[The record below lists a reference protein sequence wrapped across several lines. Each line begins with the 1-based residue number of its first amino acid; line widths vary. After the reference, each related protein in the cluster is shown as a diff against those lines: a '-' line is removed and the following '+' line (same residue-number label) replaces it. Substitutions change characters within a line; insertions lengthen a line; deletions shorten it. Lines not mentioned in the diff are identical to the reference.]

1 MDQDSVSDES
11 VVNPCNDVISNDV
24 VSTCVV
30 AHENK
35 HPIMPS
41 EAKISDL
48 NLSSENI
55 VSMSSASILG
65 ATTRRF
71 ISYSS
76 PIKFKLVRIGASNSN
91 SKQA

>member
-11 VVNPCNDVISNDV
+11 VVNPCNDVIS
-24 VSTCVV
+24 TCVV

-35 HPIMPS
+35 HAIMPS

-76 PIKFKLVRIGASNSN
+76 PIKFKLVRIGASDSN